1 MVFHLPGTLEPLS
14 TVKGHSVD
22 AARAMLGS
30 DPRRDALIRSLQVRY
45 AAAVAR
51 DDAVAKRALFKEA
64 VYLNIHP
71 DLMEGKADLIVTAR
85 EQDERGG

>member
-1 MVFHLPGTLEPLS
+1 MS
-14 TVKGHSVD
+14 TVKRLTPLS
-22 AARAMLGS
+22 ARTMLGS

-51 DDAVAKRALFKEA
+51 GDAEAKRALFKEA

-71 DLMEGKADLIVTAR
+71 DLMERKPDLMQGKVEAAPSSPGR
-85 EQDERGG
+85 